1 MQLNETS
8 DPVSDT
14 SVRVMPEPSQK
25 RKRAKTGTF
34 LATDLSMTQA
44 ATDPP
49 VYVAPRLLD
58 LSCPQSQVRRD
69 AAAVQSLPQ
78 PRGGVPLARTRNEA
92 FLSHLNAAFLQHS
105 GPSIDRHGRA
115 PIVCM
120 LPLSLCPL
128 EMLQRSTDGS
138 HALTSSAQSWMRR
151 LQTAEMGNSAELSR
165 PEILTSLTSS
175 PEPESAP
182 THPEITDDQRPE
194 MPAGDASPPETSD
207 RLDDVVSALC
217 ESQSSPTQAAAGAV
231 VTLSPRRSFLPSQDS
246 IERLAV
252 AFFRHVHVYRA
263 NAFLHRDQTLM
274 AIRDGTF
281 CVPVVLALCAVGA
294 RFTSPPQPDDV
305 VISWATEAANWVTTA
320 TEVSRDHVVVALLL
334 AIYMQQAGRFA
345 QSHLW
350 SAIANTH
357 AVSLGLHRESAPG
370 TSSFVESERDRR
382 LFFACYAISRFISN
396 GAPESI
402 QCPASRIKLRLPC
415 DGFNYRLDVSIETPY
430 ATLEADEPEPPGPNG
445 MQRNVGAMGF
455 WVRLV
460 SVRMKIKRYFHSMT
474 EDREERHAHQQPSA
488 IGTTLAPWGAS
499 SPFVVCLA
507 QLASLSESLPPRLQL
522 SPELVLRQH
531 DAPVLGQIVMFYL
544 WWNECHLELY
554 SIALHG
560 YPQSLDS
567 TVMST
572 APAGWIDQARHN
584 CLRHAQAIT
593 DILDLVDRE
602 MPRQPLTISDHTIA
616 HVVYLSVRVQLELL
630 MPTLKDSGMR
640 LELKK
645 RFDIMLGFVERTSKY
660 FHQVS
665 LVLHE
670 MRRMLAGHELASGT
684 FEGEDA
690 LSQTASLPWFCRQ
703 KALDSRRAAE
713 QAGISA
719 AHFEAN
725 LAELLPDCIPLGTMS
740 WIRGYDVNDPCRLPE
755 TAESSWDIL
764 PNLWMGAPPTGQSTN
779 NPVTAMSDFSSLGIF
794 NTWGRIDPNG
804 TGSRFDPL
812 LPMITAPGNCD
823 SLGIHPH
830 PSPTDYDVTVVL
842 GPVASTYDK
851 SSSDENHADGD
862 NHMQGRH
869 SVTKG
874 TGKEL
879 QTQTNLLP
887 MKQLLVVFSGLSVA
901 MLCSM
906 LNQTIVA
913 TALPTLGAVFN
924 QADIVS
930 WVGTAYLLTC
940 TACQPLYGRLTDI
953 FGRKVILLGSLFLF
967 LIGSVIS
974 GVSRGMTMLIIARAV
989 AGIGGG
995 GIVTVV
1001 SIVVS
1006 DVVSLQDRGK
1016 YQGIIGIVVAAGTA
1030 LGPLIGGLF
1039 TEKISW
1045 RWCFYI
1051 SVPLSGV
1058 AMVVVAFALPLRKV
1072 EGHAL
1077 EKIKQID
1084 GWGCLIS
1091 FSASIAILLP
1101 ISWAG
1106 TQYSWTSAAVIAPL
1120 LLGVALIG
1128 VFLFVEFKVARLPLI
1143 PLHMFKNSHVSICIL
1158 TSFLTGFMTFVNLYY
1173 LPQFYQVARGDSAL
1187 RSGILILP
1195 LILSQIV
1202 TSFTSGFLVSKYSC
1216 YRINLIVGYALWT
1229 IASGLFTMVTPS
1241 TSAAVL
1247 VVFQLLTGLGSGQTL
1262 QTTLVAIQ
1270 AAVKRE
1276 EMAVITGARNYLRMM
1291 GSTLAVAASAAIVN
1305 NIVRTKLEAINFPRS
1320 IISEIIADPTKIAS
1334 MSLSAAQ
1341 KTDALNAYAHGVQV
1355 TYYMMTAL
1363 AGIQFF
1369 LCVFFVKDY
1378 TLKRDDD
1385 QQKKE
1390 AARAWLMQKK
1400 NKRAGGNHNAEPSPA
1415 EARQHVE
1422 DKV

>member
-1 MQLNETS
+1 M
-8 DPVSDT
+8 
-14 SVRVMPEPSQK
+14 
-25 RKRAKTGTF
+25 A
-34 LATDLSMTQA
+34 
-44 ATDPP
+44 
-49 VYVAPRLLD
+49 
-58 LSCPQSQVRRD
+58 
-69 AAAVQSLPQ
+69 
-78 PRGGVPLARTRNEA
+78 
-92 FLSHLNAAFLQHS
+92 
-105 GPSIDRHGRA
+105 
-115 PIVCM
+115 
-120 LPLSLCPL
+120 
-128 EMLQRSTDGS
+128 
-138 HALTSSAQSWMRR
+138 
-151 LQTAEMGNSAELSR
+151 
-165 PEILTSLTSS
+165 
-175 PEPESAP
+175 
-182 THPEITDDQRPE
+182 
-194 MPAGDASPPETSD
+194 SD
-207 RLDDVVSALC
+207 RKS
-217 ESQSSPTQAAAGAV
+217 
-231 VTLSPRRSFLPSQDS
+231 
-246 IERLAV
+246 
-252 AFFRHVHVYRA
+252 
-263 NAFLHRDQTLM
+263 
-274 AIRDGTF
+274 
-281 CVPVVLALCAVGA
+281 
-294 RFTSPPQPDDV
+294 
-305 VISWATEAANWVTTA
+305 TT
-320 TEVSRDHVVVALLL
+320 V
-334 AIYMQQAGRFA
+334 
-345 QSHLW
+345 
-350 SAIANTH
+350 
-357 AVSLGLHRESAPG
+357 
-370 TSSFVESERDRR
+370 
-382 LFFACYAISRFISN
+382 
-396 GAPESI
+396 
-402 QCPASRIKLRLPC
+402 
-415 DGFNYRLDVSIETPY
+415 
-430 ATLEADEPEPPGPNG
+430 
-445 MQRNVGAMGF
+445 
-455 WVRLV
+455 
-460 SVRMKIKRYFHSMT
+460 
-474 EDREERHAHQQPSA
+474 
-488 IGTTLAPWGAS
+488 
-499 SPFVVCLA
+499 
-507 QLASLSESLPPRLQL
+507 
-522 SPELVLRQH
+522 
-531 DAPVLGQIVMFYL
+531 
-544 WWNECHLELY
+544 
-554 SIALHG
+554 
-560 YPQSLDS
+560 
-567 TVMST
+567 
-572 APAGWIDQARHN
+572 
-584 CLRHAQAIT
+584 
-593 DILDLVDRE
+593 
-602 MPRQPLTISDHTIA
+602 
-616 HVVYLSVRVQLELL
+616 
-630 MPTLKDSGMR
+630 
-640 LELKK
+640 
-645 RFDIMLGFVERTSKY
+645 
-660 FHQVS
+660 
-665 LVLHE
+665 
-670 MRRMLAGHELASGT
+670 
-684 FEGEDA
+684 
-690 LSQTASLPWFCRQ
+690 
-703 KALDSRRAAE
+703 
-713 QAGISA
+713 
-719 AHFEAN
+719 
-725 LAELLPDCIPLGTMS
+725 
-740 WIRGYDVNDPCRLPE
+740 
-755 TAESSWDIL
+755 
-764 PNLWMGAPPTGQSTN
+764 
-779 NPVTAMSDFSSLGIF
+779 
-794 NTWGRIDPNG
+794 
-804 TGSRFDPL
+804 
-812 LPMITAPGNCD
+812 ITAPGNCD

-830 PSPTDYDVTVVL
+830 PSPTDNDVNVVL
-842 GPVASTYDK
+842 DPVASTYDK
-851 SSSDENHADGD
+851 SSSDEKHADGD
-862 NHMQGRH
+862 NHMQGRR
-869 SVTKG
+869 SVTNG
-874 TGKEL
+874 PGKEL

-953 FGRKVILLGSLFLF
+953 FGRKLILLGSLFLF

-1039 TEKISW
+1039 TEKVSW

-1106 TQYSWTSAAVIAPL
+1106 TQYPWTSAAVLAPL

-1128 VFLFVEFKVARLPLI
+1128 LFLFVEFKVARLPLI

-1305 NIVRTKLEAINFPRS
+1305 NIVRTKLEGINFARS

-1363 AGIQFF
+1363 AGIQFL

-1385 QQKKE
+1385 QQQKE

-1400 NKRAGGNHNAEPSPA
+1400 NKRAGGNHDAEPSTA